1 MSVLKHAFIFSATI
15 AYKQNKIR
23 LADEERER
31 KRRLEIE
38 EALKKAE
45 ERKDPKKMMAHHQR
59 RQHRQQSLFLHQGQR
74 HKHHQKY
81 QLQERGVQLSHSNK
95 WTYISHMHST
105 EMDHIDKQRPQQ
117 HPGEEKGV
125 QDGPRKIE
133 SADP

>member
-45 ERKDPKKMMAHHQR
+45 ERKRLCNKT
-59 RQHRQQSLFLHQGQR
+59 GCV
-74 HKHHQKY
+74 HKTLDLENISIISSIYENY
-81 QLQERGVQLSHSNK
+81 Q
-95 WTYISHMHST
+95 
-105 EMDHIDKQRPQQ
+105 
-117 HPGEEKGV
+117 
-125 QDGPRKIE
+125 
-133 SADP
+133 